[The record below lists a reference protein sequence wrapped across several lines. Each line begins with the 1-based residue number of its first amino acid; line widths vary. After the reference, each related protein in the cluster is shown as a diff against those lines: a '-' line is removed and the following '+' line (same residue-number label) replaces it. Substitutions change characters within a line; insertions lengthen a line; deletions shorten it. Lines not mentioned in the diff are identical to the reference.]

1 MITDL
6 LFLYTFDLLINIG
19 QLLNLFMIAKK
30 KRIHLGYCRLIR
42 RHMAMNKQNSTL
54 PLVCLICGDVAC
66 GINFK
71 VRSCGSCKIFFRR
84 HKQKPQVRKHTDLH

>member
-6 LFLYTFDLLINIG
+6 LCIFKLLINIG
-19 QLLNLFMIAKK
+19 QLLLNSFLIAKK
-30 KRIHLGYCRLIR
+30 KRIYLGYCRFIR
-42 RHMAMNKQNSTL
+42 RRMAMNKRNSTL

-66 GINFK
+66 GINFN

-84 HKQKPQVRKHTDLH
+84 HKTSPQVRKQIDFH